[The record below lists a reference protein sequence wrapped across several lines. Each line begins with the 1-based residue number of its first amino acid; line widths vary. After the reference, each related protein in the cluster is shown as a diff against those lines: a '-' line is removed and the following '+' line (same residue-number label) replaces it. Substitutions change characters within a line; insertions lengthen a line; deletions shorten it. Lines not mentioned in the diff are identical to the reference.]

1 MSLVIAS
8 QLEPDFNAAL
18 AQLPI
23 RPTLIPVP
31 DGEPWQAARDADV
44 LIVRPGADWRAAKD
58 LPRPAGLW
66 PGRLRWVL
74 SASAGVDFYP
84 PWLLDAPLVTCG
96 RGTASDEIADYV
108 IAAIYLRAK
117 DLDSARIHS
126 AAEWRYQPLGR
137 VIGATVG
144 IVGLGAIG
152 RAVAARALALGA
164 QVVAVRRGSG
174 GEDVP
179 AGVELLSGVDE
190 VAERADHIV
199 IAVPATPQTHHLFD
213 ARLFALVKPGAHLIN
228 VARGSVVDQQALIAA
243 LNGGRLDFATLDV
256 TDPEPLPEGHPLY
269 THPRVRLTPHIS
281 SNYTAVRHRLLD
293 KVAQDIARFAR
304 GQTPSD
310 VVDPARGY

>member
-1 MSLVIAS
+1 
-8 QLEPDFNAAL
+8 
-18 AQLPI
+18 
-23 RPTLIPVP
+23 
-31 DGEPWQAARDADV
+31 
-44 LIVRPGADWRAAKD
+44 VRTGAPRE
-58 LPRPAGLW
+58 LPRPEGLW

-117 DLDSARIHS
+117 DLDGARIHS
-126 AAEWRYQPLGR
+126 AAQWRYQPLGR

-174 GEDVP
+174 DADVP
-179 AGVELLSGVDE
+179 AGVELLGSVE
-190 VAERADHIV
+190 AVVERADHIV

-213 ARLFALVKPGAHLIN
+213 ARLFARVKPG
-228 VARGSVVDQQALIAA
+228 R
-243 LNGGRLDFATLDV
+243 T
-256 TDPEPLPEGHPLY
+256 
-269 THPRVRLTPHIS
+269 
-281 SNYTAVRHRLLD
+281 
-293 KVAQDIARFAR
+293 
-304 GQTPSD
+304 
-310 VVDPARGY
+310 